1 MSSNDGLIWLQI
13 LSALLAD
20 CRKQGICLTSCLL
33 QCRDWSFRQQ
43 LLQKMVC
50 VTTVRCQQKI
60 AESVPFVQNL
70 FINQQMRLHQ
80 HSESS
85 DVHYMAHILQCSTA
99 LRMIMLDA
107 CHM

>member
-1 MSSNDGLIWLQI
+1 MSSNAGLIWLQI

-20 CRKQGICLTSCLL
+20 CRRQGIYLTSCLL

-60 AESVPFVQNL
+60 AESVPFVQKS
-70 FINQQMRLHQ
+70 FHQ
-80 HSESS
+80 PTDE
-85 DVHYMAHILQCSTA
+85 AAPTFRKL
-99 LRMIMLDA
+99 
-107 CHM
+107 